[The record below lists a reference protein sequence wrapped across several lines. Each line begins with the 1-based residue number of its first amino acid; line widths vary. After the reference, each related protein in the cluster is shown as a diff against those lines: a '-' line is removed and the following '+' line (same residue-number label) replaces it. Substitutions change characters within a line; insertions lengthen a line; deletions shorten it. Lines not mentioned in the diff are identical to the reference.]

1 MATFRKRCVLVPR
14 EGCVWADKMVLNPA
28 MVADPDAPGTIHML
42 FRATGPYPQAQVDGK
57 PLPYPI
63 FLGYGVSHDSGEN
76 WSLTSPAPPCRPV
89 WISTRRRS

>member
-42 FRATGPYPQAQVDGK
+42 FRATGPYPQSQG
-57 PLPYPI
+57 PNT
-63 FLGYGVSHDSGEN
+63 GQGGRRGM
-76 WSLTSPAPPCRPV
+76 RP
-89 WISTRRRS
+89 